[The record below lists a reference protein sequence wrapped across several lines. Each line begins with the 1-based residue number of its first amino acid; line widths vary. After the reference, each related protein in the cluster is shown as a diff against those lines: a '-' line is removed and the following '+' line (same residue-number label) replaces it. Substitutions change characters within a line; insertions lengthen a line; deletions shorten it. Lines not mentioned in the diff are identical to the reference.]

1 MLHKDCRTL
10 YFYVCYWH
18 NKFISES
25 NFSFEMAVLP
35 FLSFLFRICKA
46 GDSEERDMSRRMAC
60 CEKGFK
66 MSSI

>member
-1 MLHKDCRTL
+1 MLHKDCRRRD
-10 YFYVCYWH
+10 FDVCYWH

-46 GDSEERDMSRRMAC
+46 GDSEEGDMPRWMAC
-60 CEKGFK
+60 CEKAFK
-66 MSSI
+66 VPSV